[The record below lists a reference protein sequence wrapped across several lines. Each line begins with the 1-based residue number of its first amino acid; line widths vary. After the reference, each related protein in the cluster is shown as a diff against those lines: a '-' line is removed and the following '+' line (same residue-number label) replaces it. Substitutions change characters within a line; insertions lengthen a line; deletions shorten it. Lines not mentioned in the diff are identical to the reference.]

1 MKRIKLEDLAS
12 LVEQGWLHA
21 DQHCY
26 RCQKIAYDSQ
36 QQAAD
41 SARRQ
46 RGHLER
52 NTSLRPYPCPHGH
65 GWHLTSMKQLE
76 HPMHRRRRLRR
87 EKRAK
92 GKRDVF

>member
-12 LVEQGWLHA
+12 LVEQGRLRA
-21 DQHCY
+21 DQYCY
-26 RCQKIAYDSQ
+26 RCEKISYDTEQ
-36 QQAAD
+36 EAAN

-46 RGHLER
+46 RGYLER

-76 HPMHRRRRLRR
+76 HPKHRRRRLRKAKLAWQ
-87 EKRAK
+87 KRN
-92 GKRDVF
+92 R